1 MKCESVSF
9 ECRKFFKGLGMEI
22 PKELP
27 IYLVD
32 KWEMRRLTS
41 GTRRPI
47 GVQTKIMIE
56 VSEL

>member
-22 PKELP
+22 PEELP

-32 KWEMRRLTS
+32 KGEMRRLRS
-41 GTRRPI
+41 GEDFHRDR
-47 GVQTKIMIE
+47 GK
-56 VSEL
+56 

>member
-9 ECRKFFKGLGMEI
+9 ECRKFFEGILVMEI

-32 KWEMRRLTS
+32 KGEMRRLRSGGTS
-41 GTRRPI
+41 I
-47 GVQTKIMIE
+47 EIE